1 MSRPTAQQLQRINS
15 LVLGAKLSEDDVE
28 VLQFSI
34 FDTKE
39 THYSTV
45 FDPRTLN
52 KYKKDLSDSK
62 VALIELHRQGGE
74 ASARLPHGR
83 SFDAQLGADGQLT
96 GQFYVP
102 LKDLKGNL
110 RKERVDFVSGIYDGT
125 TFDVSG
131 GVHATRYECSICNN
145 DVRTYACGHWPGQT
159 YEMERGDGTKYN
171 VKCVAYVKGTKTE
184 RTTDGTEYFA
194 DVGMSEL
201 SGVIDGAVESAHP
214 QHVTYGKDDEGHTN
228 SMVLSGHT
236 FKKCDEGQLGSMIL
250 EHNKTPL
257 RLAAGRVEPTTDEA
271 VAEPATESTELTA
284 LVESDDAV
292 LSRLLEKAEECAALK
307 AETKD
312 LHIKLTEALAKVV
325 EKEVELASRK
335 TLDDYMVDLTVQSGI
350 RLHGNSYPVE
360 SERARLSN
368 ETPTNLVKFHKE
380 LGESVRKKFPHG
392 RQSSSLEPGSIA
404 PTLPDHV
411 FKAS

>member
-52 KYKKDLSDSK
+52 KYKKDLADSK

-74 ASARLPHGR
+74 SSARLPHGR
-83 SFDAQLGADGQLT
+83 SFDAQLGANGQLT

-159 YEMERGDGTKYN
+159 YEMERGDGVKHS
-171 VKCVAYVKGTKTE
+171 VKCVAYVMGTKTE

-214 QHVTYGKDDEGHTN
+214 QHVTYGKDDDGHTN

-257 RLAAGRVEPTTDEA
+257 RFAAGRVELAADEA
-271 VAEPATESTELTA
+271 TAAEPIAAEPTV
-284 LVESDDAV
+284 VESDDAV
-292 LSRLLEKAEECAALK
+292 LNRLLEKAEECAALK

-312 LHIKLTEALAKVV
+312 LHAKLTEALAKVV
-325 EKEVELASRK
+325 EREVELASRK
-335 TLDDYMVDLTVQSGI
+335 TLDDYMVDLAVQSGI

-368 ETPTNLVKFHKE
+368 ETPANLVKFHKE

-392 RQSSSLEPGSIA
+392 RQSSSLEPSSTA